1 MRTMIASDA
10 RPCLCFS
17 AAHGFPAFLKSR
29 VCLPLRQRIVIRIK
43 PSMPPPACNPPAPL
57 GISAP
62 GKVASSVRIRYREFA
77 MKPPMTKI
85 HASMYN
91 RSPSRS
97 CDCTDFFLSS
107 PLSKRPRCRQRCC
120 LIIQPI
126 TIKAASGWRSM
137 MTKLVGSIST
147 REEGYTSAMRS

>member
-10 RPCLCFS
+10 RPCRCFS

-29 VCLPLRQRIVIRIK
+29 ARLPLRQRIVIRIK
-43 PSMPPPACNPPAPL
+43 PSIPPPACNPPAPL
-57 GISAP
+57 GINAP
-62 GKVASSVRIRYREFA
+62 GRVASSVRIRYSELA
-77 MKPPMTKI
+77 MKPPVTKI

-97 CDCTDFFLSS
+97 CDCTDTFLSS
-107 PLSKRPRCRQRCC
+107 PLSKRPRCLQRCC
-120 LIIQPI
+120 RIIQLI
-126 TIKAASGWRSM
+126 TIKAASGWMSM
-137 MTKLVGSIST
+137 MTKLVGSMPV